1 MNYFENIQLL
11 DAYIERLHN
20 NEVMFLK
27 KNSNDR
33 NNVIE
38 NAEKLKSSSDPQE
51 ELELAK
57 EIWRILMIN
66 ALTHI
71 SVSNSQFVRGFGR
84 LYDYYLKSID
94 FENLLFGMD
103 PTYRDHTMHALW
115 VYLLGDKIL
124 NDTSYPKNNI
134 NWGISISKAEGA
146 DEKKA
151 QECKVRLESDLNKYI
166 DTVYCIIALC
176 HDLAYPYEKAEKVN
190 RKIAN
195 MTDYLGIQSLDEL
208 KYTFSTEQSLLI
220 NKLIDLISRNLVIR
234 NENSMEFLLDDPT
247 FVDMSQSFEQRRHGI
262 LSSYLLYRLLDT
274 LGEIPFTNIQDIDE
288 KEKNARHTILRKYI
302 LYTIA
307 SHSCDYAFSTEYN
320 RFRFMLSVVDEL
332 EEFSRYSRQGRSDV
346 NEICKSGLEFDGNGN
361 FIIEYLFE
369 KEHIANPLLFFEAR
383 AIRISYMIDIDEK
396 LEFGIKSFIMVC
408 IDNKDPSE
416 KRHYE
421 FKMDK
426 DGISCIFEVPKLNKK
441 SERKLDPD
449 TENNL
454 KKFIDEWTE
463 QN

>member
-1 MNYFENIQLL
+1 M
-11 DAYIERLHN
+11 
-20 NEVMFLK
+20 
-27 KNSNDR
+27 
-33 NNVIE
+33 IE
-38 NAEKLKSSSDPQE
+38 NLVRKTRSCRRFFEDHQITTDTLMKLVD
-51 ELELAK
+51 LA
-57 EIWRILMIN
+57 
-66 ALTHI
+66 
-71 SVSNSQFVRGFGR
+71 R
-84 LYDYYLKSID
+84 LSASGG
-94 FENLLFGMD
+94 NLQPL
-103 PTYRDHTMHALW
+103 
-115 VYLLGDKIL
+115 
-124 NDTSYPKNNI
+124 
-134 NWGISISKAEGA
+134 
-146 DEKKA
+146 
-151 QECKVRLESDLNKYI
+151 KYI
-166 DTVYCIIALC
+166 
-176 HDLAYPYEKAEKVN
+176 
-190 RKIAN
+190 
-195 MTDYLGIQSLDEL
+195 
-208 KYTFSTEQSLLI
+208 
-220 NKLIDLISRNLVIR
+220 
-234 NENSMEFLLDDPT
+234 
-247 FVDMSQSFEQRRHGI
+247 
-262 LSSYLLYRLLDT
+262 LS
-274 LGEIPFTNIQDIDE
+274 NE
-288 KEKNARHTILRKYI
+288 KEKNERHTILRKYI